1 MFLEKIIQKTKM
13 GIWSSIREKTGS
25 RKDYFLSLDV
35 GTEFVKVLVFRVDK
49 KIEKG
54 VVVGVGQARQKLG
67 NMNYGAISDIGQV
80 ILSCERA
87 IGQAEKMAGVGRVRK
102 AIMGIAGEFVKGT
115 TTTVH
120 YERARPEVRIDLPEL
135 KNIIQRVQW
144 RAFDRIRKQLA
155 WEAGV
160 KEMDVK
166 LINASVV
173 GVKIDGYQISNPI
186 GFQGREVSVSIF
198 NAYAPMLHLG
208 ALQSVAE
215 ELDLDLISIAAE
227 PFAVVQAMG
236 LENNS
241 NFGAIFVDIGGG
253 TTDVALVRNGGLEGT
268 VMFALGGRVFTKRI
282 STELEISFDEAER
295 IKIGYSLGKLSP
307 NMSER
312 IRKILEEDCA
322 VWLSGFEVALESFS
336 DVKTDIFPPR
346 ILLCGG
352 GAGLPEIYKSLSGGD
367 WLNNFPFSKSPTIS
381 FIQPRDVVNIL
392 DETTLLKNPQNIT
405 PMGLASLALNFSSE
419 GDVLPDVLKKTVRLM
434 QN

>member
-1 MFLEKIIQKTKM
+1 M
-13 GIWSSIREKTGS
+13 GLWDRIRETTGG
-25 RKDYFLSLDV
+25 RKDFFLSLDV

-54 VVVGVGQARQKLG
+54 VVVGVGQARQRLG

-87 IGQAEKMAGVGRVRK
+87 INQAEKMAGVGRVRR

-135 KNIIQRVQW
+135 KNIIQKVQW

-155 WEAGV
+155 WEAGM
-160 KEMDVK
+160 KEMDVQ

-173 GVKIDGYQISNPI
+173 GVKIDGYQVSNPI

-198 NAYAPMLHLG
+198 NAYAPMMHLG

-215 ELDLDLISIAAE
+215 ELDLDLVSIAAE

-282 STELEISFDEAER
+282 STELEISFEEAER
-295 IKIGYSLGKLSP
+295 IKMGYSLGRLSP
-307 NMSER
+307 NMMER
-312 IRKILEEDCA
+312 VGRALEEDCA

-336 DVKTDIFPPR
+336 EVKTDLLPPR

-352 GAGLPEIYKSLSGGD
+352 GAGLPEIHKSLSRNN
-367 WLNNFPFSKSPTIS
+367 WFSNFPFPKKPTIS
-381 FIQPRDVVNIL
+381 FIQPRDVVNLI
-392 DETTLLKNPQNIT
+392 DETKLLKNPQNIT
-405 PMGLASLALNFSSE
+405 PMGLASLALDFSSSDE
-419 GDVLPDVLKKTVRLM
+419 VLSDVLKKTVRLM